1 MSDGRRRVVVTG
13 IGVVCAL
20 GVGRDEVWANALAGT
35 PGGAP
40 IRGFDPGASAVT
52 IACEASSFDPEAFV
66 DRRVAR
72 RADRATLFALAAAQM
87 ACADADFR
95 VEGEGHDVG
104 CVFATGTG
112 GNLVRDENHRT
123 MLERSPDRISPFAI
137 PHSMGNVPSAQIAMD
152 MGIRGP
158 VFATVTACA
167 AGSDAIGTAAN
178 VIRRGDAD
186 VVIAGG
192 TDAMITPFWLA
203 GFDAMRVLSH
213 RNDDPGHAARP
224 FDAHRDGFLIGEGAA
239 ALILEDADRARARGA
254 TIICEIAGYG
264 SSADAHHIT
273 DPDPTGR
280 SQARAM
286 RWAIRDAGVDPSE
299 IGYVNAHGG
308 ASKPGDPSE
317 VTAIRLAL
325 GDEVAARTAVSAT
338 KSMHGHCMGA
348 TGAIEGAL
356 TAMAVSGGRVP
367 PTISLTEVDPACEGV
382 DHVRDTA
389 REVPLRAALSTNN
402 GLGGHNAAVVF
413 RAWEDA

>member
-1 MSDGRRRVVVTG
+1 MSADRRRVVVTG

-20 GVGRDEVWANALAGT
+20 GVGRAEVWANALAGR

-40 IRGFDPGASAVT
+40 ITLFDTSDFDVH
-52 IACEASSFDPEAFV
+52 IACEAAGFDPEQFV
-66 DRRVAR
+66 DKRVAR
-72 RADRATLFALAAAQM
+72 RADRATLFALAAAQL
-87 ACADADFR
+87 ASADARFA
-95 VEGEGHDVG
+95 VEGEGLDVG

-112 GNLVRDENHRT
+112 GNMVRDENHRT

-137 PHSMGNVPSAQIAMD
+137 PHSMGNVPAAQIAMD

-167 AGSDAIGTAAN
+167 AGSDAIGTATA
-178 VIRRGDAD
+178 VIRRGDAE
-186 VVIAGG
+186 VMIAGG

-213 RNDDPGHAARP
+213 RNDDPAHAARP
-224 FDAHRDGFLIGEGAA
+224 FDADRDGFLIGEGSA
-239 ALILEDADRARARGA
+239 ALILETEERARARGA
-254 TIICEIAGYG
+254 TIICEVAGYG
-264 SSADAHHIT
+264 ASADAHHIT

-286 RWAIRDAGVDPSE
+286 RWAIRDAGIEPSE

-308 ASKPGDPSE
+308 ASRPGDPSE

-325 GDEVAARTAVSAT
+325 GDDVAARTPVSAT
-338 KSMHGHCMGA
+338 KSMHGHCMGG

-356 TAMAVSGGRVP
+356 TAMAVLEGRVP
-367 PTISLTEVDPACEGV
+367 PTISLTTVDPACEGV

-389 REVPLRAALSTNN
+389 REVPLRAAMSSNN

>member
-1 MSDGRRRVVVTG
+1 MSTDRRRVVVTG

-20 GVGRDEVWANALAGT
+20 GVGRAEVWANALAGR
-35 PGGAP
+35 PGGAA
-40 IRGFDPGASAVT
+40 ITLFDTTGFDVHMACEAAGFDP
-52 IACEASSFDPEAFV
+52 EQFV
-66 DRRVAR
+66 DKRVAR
-72 RADRATLFALAAAQM
+72 RADRATLLALAAAQL
-87 ACADADFR
+87 ASADAGFS
-95 VEGEGHDVG
+95 VEGEGLDVG

-112 GNLVRDENHRT
+112 GNFVRDENHRT
-123 MLERSPDRISPFAI
+123 MIERSPDRISPFAI
-137 PHSMGNVPSAQIAMD
+137 PHSMGNVPAAQIAMD

-167 AGSDAIGTAAN
+167 AGSDAIGTATA
-178 VIRRGDAD
+178 VIRRGDAE
-186 VVIAGG
+186 VMIAGG

-213 RNDDPGHAARP
+213 RNDDPAHAARP
-224 FDAHRDGFLIGEGAA
+224 FDADRDGFLIGEGSA
-239 ALILEDADRARARGA
+239 ALILETEERARARGA
-254 TIICEIAGYG
+254 TIICEVAGYG
-264 SSADAHHIT
+264 ASADAHHIT

-286 RWAIRDAGVDPSE
+286 RWAIRDAGIEPSE

-308 ASKPGDPSE
+308 ASRPGDPGE

-325 GDEVAARTAVSAT
+325 GDDVAARTPVSAT
-338 KSMHGHCMGA
+338 KSMHGHCMGG

-356 TAMAVSGGRVP
+356 TAMAVLEGRIP
-367 PTISLTEVDPACEGV
+367 PTINLTAVDPACEGV

-389 REVPLRAALSTNN
+389 REVPLRAAMSSNN

-413 RAWEDA
+413 RAWEDT

>member
-1 MSDGRRRVVVTG
+1 VSDGPRRVVVTG

-20 GVGRDEVWANALAGT
+20 GVGRQEVWANALAGT

-40 IRGFDPGASAVT
+40 IQAFDTGGFDVT
-52 IACEASSFDPEAFV
+52 MACEATSFDAERFV

-72 RADRATLFALAAAQM
+72 RADRATLFALAAAHM
-87 ACADADFR
+87 AAEDAGFR
-95 VEGEGHDVG
+95 VEGEGHEVG

-112 GNLVRDENHRT
+112 GNAVRDENHRT

-137 PHSMGNVPSAQIAMD
+137 PHSMGNVPAAQIAMD

-158 VFATVTACA
+158 VFAPVTACA
-167 AGSDAIGTAAN
+167 AGTDAIGTAAA

-186 VVIAGG
+186 VIVAGG
-192 TDAMITPFWLA
+192 TDAMVTPFWLA
-203 GFDAMRVLSH
+203 AFTALRVLSH
-213 RNDDPGHAARP
+213 RNEDPAHAARP
-224 FDAHRDGFLIGEGAA
+224 FDAHRDGFLIGEGSA

-254 TIICEIAGYG
+254 TIICELAGYG

-286 RWAIRDAGVDPSE
+286 RWAIREAGIEPSE

-308 ASKPGDPSE
+308 ASQPGDPSE

-325 GDEVAARTAVSAT
+325 GDDVAARTAVSAT

-348 TGAIEGAL
+348 TGAVEGAL
-356 TAMAVSGGRVP
+356 TAMAVQAGRVP

-389 REVPLRAALSTNN
+389 REIPLRAALSTNN